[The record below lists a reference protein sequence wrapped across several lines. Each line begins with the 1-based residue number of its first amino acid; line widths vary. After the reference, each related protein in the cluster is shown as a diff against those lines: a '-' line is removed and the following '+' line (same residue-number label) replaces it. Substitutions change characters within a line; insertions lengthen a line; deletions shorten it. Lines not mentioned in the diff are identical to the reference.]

1 MVNPPKVIFLMLGR
15 YSHLTGALT
24 LMPKFALL
32 PQSLWWF
39 PTLPVQFCFTAC
51 LCQVHWIT
59 LFCIERRRLN
69 ARTHQKQ
76 LFYMF
81 PCLQTYVCSCVHFV
95 KKKKSNMFV
104 SLSSAFHLTAP
115 LFMLQHIAKFCS
127 AEGWM
132 KGQPVWCVVTMHH
145 TTLNDARHCACAIWS
160 ITHAGWA
167 PYIVENTTS
176 GVGTCK
182 GVQNT

>member
-1 MVNPPKVIFLMLGR
+1 MV
-15 YSHLTGALT
+15 SHT
-24 LMPKFALL
+24 PC
-32 PQSLWWF
+32 S
-39 PTLPVQFCFTAC
+39 
-51 LCQVHWIT
+51 I
-59 LFCIERRRLN
+59 
-69 ARTHQKQ
+69 
-76 LFYMF
+76 LFYSLSMPSPLNHIVLHRATQAECKDTVVLYV

-95 KKKKSNMFV
+95 KKKKKSNMFV